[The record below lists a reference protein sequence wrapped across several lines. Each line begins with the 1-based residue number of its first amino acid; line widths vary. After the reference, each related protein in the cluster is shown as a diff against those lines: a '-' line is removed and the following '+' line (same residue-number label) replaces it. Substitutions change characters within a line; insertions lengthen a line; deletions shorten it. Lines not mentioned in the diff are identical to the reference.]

1 MYGHPLMRPHRLAN
15 LLIATLAVFACA
27 IPAQGQGEAAQRWAG
42 VGSADASSGRGHGWL
57 LLHIGPFG
65 QPVLYHL
72 PPRTGAG
79 ATAPPGT
86 IRLARTL
93 DRDPEAMAAS
103 DGFLYL
109 LGPIQGAG
117 EGEPRR
123 WVASVRARS
132 SGLGDMWRYEPLGPP
147 YAHPPLPGLGR
158 LIGFGVD
165 AVGPAVITDE
175 NESGSRFRRLVDNEW
190 RDLELPQTLGR
201 PVRALI
207 SSGGIFIQDE
217 AGVWSGTWPV
227 AGEEGRYRWE
237 GPAPAPS
244 GDWLGVGP
252 GGTLL
257 TLDEG
262 RIRAN
267 PLGSGEPYTLADA
280 SELVDAGSVWLP
292 MIGDG
297 RIVGVTPGEANAL
310 ARIAEFSTSTGR
322 ELFAGEPRQ
331 EGPVTARDLRVLALL
346 LVVATGALL
355 VLAVRGPDPGI
366 GQLPDMASMAEPGRR
381 LAATAVDVIVAG
393 FATAIIYDMPLP
405 AVFSPAEWLSA
416 GGERLPLTLIGVGF
430 LLGWLGDWIFAGSP
444 GKRLLGCRVVETR
457 SGLPRGIGP
466 WRSLLRNAIKWALPP
481 VTLMAMLDPSRRHR
495 GDALARAAVVIF
507 SPPDEAEGVQPGG

>member
-1 MYGHPLMRPHRLAN
+1 VYGQPLMRSRPISTLLLVLLAAA
-15 LLIATLAVFACA
+15 LCAPIASA
-27 IPAQGQGEAAQRWAG
+27 QGEAALRWGAT
-42 VGSADASSGRGHGWL
+42 GSADANSGRGHGWL

-72 PPRTGAG
+72 PPRTGPG
-79 ATAPPGT
+79 ETAQAGT

-103 DGFLYL
+103 DEFLYL

-123 WVASVRARS
+123 WVASVRARA
-132 SGLGDMWRYEPLGPP
+132 SGLGELWRYEPMGPP

-165 AVGPAVITDE
+165 AIGPAVVTDD
-175 NESGSRFRRLVDNEW
+175 NGDGSRFRRLSGNEW
-190 RDLELPQTLGR
+190 RDVNLPQGLGR
-201 PVRALI
+201 PVRAMVTAAGVFL
-207 SSGGIFIQDE
+207 QDE
-217 AGVWSGTWPV
+217 AGVWSGRAVGDGYKWDGPFPATTE
-227 AGEEGRYRWE
+227 AGE
-237 GPAPAPS
+237 
-244 GDWLGVGP
+244 WLGIGP

-257 TLDEG
+257 TL
-262 RIRAN
+262 A
-267 PLGSGEPYTLADA
+267 GSSILADPIGSDPYTLADTA
-280 SELVDAGSVWLP
+280 DAIDPGAVWLP

-310 ARIAEFSTSTGR
+310 AAIAEFSAATGR
-322 ELFAGEPRQ
+322 ELYAGEPRQ

-381 LAATAVDVIVAG
+381 LAATGVDLLMAG
-393 FATAIIYDMPLP
+393 FTTAIVYDMPLP
-405 AVFSPAEWLSA
+405 EVFSPVEWIAA
-416 GGERLPLTLIGVGF
+416 GGEKLPLTLLGVGF
-430 LLGWLGDWIFAGSP
+430 LLGWIGDWIFAGSP
-444 GKRLLGCRVVETR
+444 GKRLLGCRVVEAR

-466 WRSLLRNAIKWALPP
+466 WRALLRNAIKWALPP
-481 VTLMAMLDPSRRHR
+481 VTVAAMLDPSRRHR
-495 GDALARAAVVIF
+495 GDALAKAAVVVF
-507 SPPDEAEGVQPGG
+507 SPPDEAEGVQPGD